1 MFGRARAPAPVAARV
16 RQSQRLFVPA
26 ARSNQWGGPRRSAP
40 GGVVQKALVSS
51 EQRPARVIGGTV

>member
-16 RQSQRLFVPA
+16 RQSQKLFGPA

-40 GGVVQKALVSS
+40 GGVVQKALVSA
-51 EQRPARVIGGTV
+51 EQ